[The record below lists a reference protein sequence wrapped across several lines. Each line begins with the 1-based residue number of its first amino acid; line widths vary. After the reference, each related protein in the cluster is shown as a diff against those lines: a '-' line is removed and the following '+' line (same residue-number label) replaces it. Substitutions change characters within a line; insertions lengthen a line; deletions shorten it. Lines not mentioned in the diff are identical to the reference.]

1 MTDVWPSCWTIR
13 SCQSGCLENQQT
25 PYTQAI
31 AARLRT
37 DTAHVPGIWE
47 LEFVKVL
54 RTACLRSRLDAQR
67 AQAVVEQINRLP
79 LRVDR
84 RSVLRSELLTLSLRF
99 GLSSH
104 DAAYLELALRLQR
117 PAATT
122 GGALREAALA
132 CGVAW
137 VTGV

>member
-1 MTDVWPSCWTIR
+1 M
-13 SCQSGCLENQQT
+13 
-25 PYTQAI
+25 
-31 AARLRT
+31 
-37 DTAHVPGIWE
+37 
-47 LEFVKVL
+47 L

-99 GLSSH
+99 GSSSH
-104 DAAYLELALRLQR
+104 DAAYLEPALRLQR

-122 GGALREAALA
+122 GGALRKAALA